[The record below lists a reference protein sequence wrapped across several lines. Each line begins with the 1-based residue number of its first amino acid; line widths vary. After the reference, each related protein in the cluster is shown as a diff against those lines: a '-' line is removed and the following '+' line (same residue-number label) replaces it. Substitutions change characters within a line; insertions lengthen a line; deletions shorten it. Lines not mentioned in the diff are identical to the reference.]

1 MRCLCAIDTVGN
13 DVIFLNCDNEF
24 NVFLQQEALKLF
36 GDDYTA
42 PDANTPD
49 VNIATMF
56 FLPFTTIQNK
66 QHQQN
71 NPLNSVLCQDGL
83 TVALHRFDNIDVV
96 AVDGSTIS
104 KNACMS
110 QCVVFEKLAKLH
122 LGPATLFLKPS
133 DLALRK
139 KLWSKIADYLDY
151 WNDVCG
157 VSHKY
162 LCSDDDYFSMTC
174 EDNFKQHFLFQAV
187 EELHINPELKRQSTV
202 LVTEALQSAQKIDK
216 AYCEAILVV
225 NGKVLVSHSYR
236 QAQRLDPSDLLFILF
251 IAHCSLPK
259 SPIEIDYGDD
269 LSYSDEMIH
278 HQQNIF
284 IRKVDQSDN
293 YLPCTLTAV
302 CIRAGIV
309 LILLAEA
316 KTAIAPNICRAIQS
330 LSELYRKVDEVAT
343 EAERGQ
349 SKLRLNTS
357 LLPTNFLKVKGVV
370 DFYFA
375 RMEKDMLEILSPHL
389 SQQWNSIRDHWHA
402 VSSNAQHLGEEDR
415 YFYEFERRTFSLIIE
430 LRKLFYG
437 IYCTDDDSEI
447 HKDINDIYKSVSRGL
462 RDSASFLLVKAQRN
476 FTLGNYLSDFPG
488 IVHFLV
494 INRTQNKI
502 IVPSLGAQ
510 GRSARYCHKIVQNL
524 SKFHRSV
531 VHSGYLGGFMRKKD
545 LLYSYKL
552 WFQNQGKV
560 VSPETTVQ
568 YVPDQPCSRLLC
580 MLYHDMVQHYFGAR
594 APLVECFELLTIHIG
609 EVPLEYVNDSAVR
622 LMHVVC
628 SDFAS

>member
-13 DVIFLNCDNEF
+13 DVIFLDSDSQF
-24 NVFLQQEALKLF
+24 NTFLQGEAKKLF
-36 GDDYTA
+36 GDEYTA
-42 PDANTPD
+42 DDSATPD
-49 VNIATMF
+49 INVATYF

-71 NPLNSVLCQDGL
+71 NPLNSILCQDGL
-83 TVALHRFDNIDVV
+83 VVALHRFDNIDVI
-96 AVDGSTIS
+96 AIDGDSSNKSTCQARCI
-104 KNACMS
+104 
-110 QCVVFEKLAKLH
+110 VFEKLAKLH
-122 LGPATLFLKPS
+122 LGPATLYLKPS
-133 DLALRK
+133 DLALRRR
-139 KLWSKIADYLDY
+139 LWGKIADYMEHWD
-151 WNDVCG
+151 DVCG
-157 VSHKY
+157 VSDKY
-162 LCSDDDYFSMTC
+162 YCSDDQYFSITY
-174 EDNFKQHFLFQAV
+174 EDNFKQHFLFEAI
-187 EELHINPELKRQSTV
+187 EELHINSELKRQSTE
-202 LVTEALQSAQKIDK
+202 LVTEALQSAQKIDR

-259 SPIEIDYGDD
+259 SPIDIDYGDN
-269 LSYSDEMIH
+269 LSDSTDMKH

-284 IRKVDQSDN
+284 IRKVDQIDN
-293 YLPCTLTAV
+293 FLPCTLTAV
-302 CIRAGIV
+302 SIRPGIV

-330 LSELYRKVDEVAT
+330 LSELYRKIDEIAT
-343 EAERGQ
+343 EAERTQ
-349 SKLRLNTS
+349 QNVRIDPQV
-357 LLPTNFLKVKGVV
+357 LPVTFLKVKGVV

-375 RMEKDMLEILSPHL
+375 RMEKDMMDNVSPRL
-389 SQQWNSIRDHWHA
+389 SQQWNIVQDHWHGVA
-402 VSSNAQHLGEEDR
+402 NCAQHLGDENR
-415 YFYEFERRTFSLIIE
+415 YFHEFERKTFSLIID
-430 LRKLFYG
+430 LRRLFYS
-437 IYCTDDDSEI
+437 IYCTDNDTEI
-447 HKDINDIYKSVSRGL
+447 HGDINNIYLKVSRGL

-494 INRTQNKI
+494 IKRTDNKI

-510 GRSARYCHKIVQNL
+510 DQSARYCHKIVQAL
-524 SKFHRSV
+524 ARFHRNM
-531 VHSGYLGGFMRKKD
+531 VHGGYLGGFMRKND
-545 LLYSYKL
+545 LLFTYKL

-568 YVPDQPCSRLLC
+568 WVPTQPRSQLLC
-580 MLYHDMVQHYFGAR
+580 MLYRDMVQHYFGVR

-609 EVPLEYVNDSAVR
+609 EVPLEYVNDSATR
-622 LMHVVC
+622 LMQVVC

>member
-1 MRCLCAIDTVGN
+1 MRCLCAIDSIGN
-13 DVIFLNCDNEF
+13 DVIFLNCDSEF
-24 NVFLQQEALKLF
+24 NTYLQKEAVKLF
-36 GDDYTA
+36 GDDYVAADTT
-42 PDANTPD
+42 TPD
-49 VNIATMF
+49 INLATMF

-96 AVDGSTIS
+96 AIDSDSSS
-104 KNACMS
+104 KNACLS

-122 LGPATLFLKPS
+122 LGPATLYLKPS
-133 DLALRK
+133 DLALRRQ
-139 KLWSKIADYLDY
+139 LWTKISDYLDY

-157 VSHKY
+157 LSEKY
-162 LCSDDDYFSMTC
+162 LCSDDEYFSMTC
-174 EDNFKQHFLFQAV
+174 EENFKQHFLFQAV
-187 EELHINPELKRQSTV
+187 EDLHINTELKRQATE
-202 LVTEALQSAQKIDK
+202 LVTEALQSAQKIDR

-259 SPIEIDYGDD
+259 SPVEIDYGDNM
-269 LSYSDEMIH
+269 SESEEMKH

-284 IRKVDQSDN
+284 IRKVDQTDN

-309 LILLAEA
+309 LILLAET

-330 LSELYRKVDEVAT
+330 LSQLYSKIDEIAT
-343 EAERGQ
+343 ETERGQ
-349 SKLRLNTS
+349 HNAQINTKT
-357 LLPTNFLKVKGVV
+357 LPTQFLKVKGVV

-375 RMEKDMLEILSPHL
+375 RMEKDMENISTRL
-389 SQQWNSIRDHWHA
+389 SQQWNKVRDHWYA
-402 VSSNAQHLGEEDR
+402 VSTSAGHLGEENR
-415 YFYEFERRTFSLIIE
+415 YFHEFERKTFSLITD
-430 LRKLFYG
+430 LRKLFYS
-437 IYCTDDDSEI
+437 IYCTDDESEI
-447 HKDINDIYKSVSRGL
+447 HKDINDIYKKVSIGL
-462 RDSASFLLVKAQRN
+462 RDSSSFLLVKAQRN

-494 INRTQNKI
+494 IDRTKNKI

-510 GRSARYCHKIVQNL
+510 GQSARFCHKIIQTL
-524 SKFHRSV
+524 ARFHRNM
-531 VHSGYLGGFMRKKD
+531 VHSGYLGGFMKKKD
-545 LLYSYKL
+545 MLFTYKL

-568 YVPDQPCSRLLC
+568 YVPTQPRSQLLC
-580 MLYHDMVQHYFGAR
+580 MLYHNMVQHYFGAR

-609 EVPLEYVNDSAVR
+609 EVPLEYVNDSATR
-622 LMHVVC
+622 LMQVVV